1 MLAQLPGRGLRAPAA
16 LRSAAVPIPEA
27 LLDALALLACP
38 RCGGALALANGRAE
52 GRAGGVASASS
63 AVECPGCGAGWP
75 IVDGALD
82 LLETLGDPPDPVRK
96 AEEPE
101 EPRG

>member
-38 RCGGALALANGRAE
+38 RCGGALALANGRAKAAE
-52 GRAGGVASASS
+52 SAPS
-63 AVECPGCGAGWP
+63 AVECTACGAGWP